1 VKGRSSLVLNIGKLA
16 VGQQRYYLD
25 LARVDDYYTGHGEAP
40 GRWFGALAPDL
51 GLEGV
56 VDADDLTALLEHR
69 NPAT

>member
-1 VKGRSSLVLNIGKLA
+1 MLNIGKLA
-16 VGQQRYYLD
+16 AGQQRYYLD

-56 VDADDLTALLEHR
+56 VDAAGEVDGPAHR
-69 NPAT
+69 KTLA